1 MNLEKLVWLAL
12 LLLLGGCRALPP
24 APPPT
29 AILAIDELWSRLQS
43 RQQQVQSFQGRGRV
57 IFLSPERNYSGTALL
72 KGKAPATLRL
82 DIQDFLGRSVLSFAS
97 DGVDMQVLSPKEG
110 KLFRGKATP
119 PNLAYALIPPAV
131 TLPQVLSLLKGGLP
145 LSAGPPDRGDYDP
158 AQGVYLLE
166 WRQADGALKERV
178 WVKAEGL
185 NPIKAEWHGDDG
197 QVRFTVEL
205 ADFGRLP
212 AGLPGQIT
220 LRTTTPKS
228 ELRLFYKEM
237 LPNPTLAPADLVLT
251 PPEGVEVIRLRP

>member
-1 MNLEKLVWLAL
+1 MNLGKLAWLAVL
-12 LLLLGGCRALPP
+12 LLLEGCRTLPP

-29 AILAIDELWSRLQS
+29 AILTYDELWARLQS
-43 RQQQVQSFQGRGRV
+43 RQQQVQSFQARGRV
-57 IFLSPERNYSGTALL
+57 IFLSPERNYSGTVLL

-82 DIQDFLGRSVLSFAS
+82 DIRDFLGRSVLSFAS
-97 DGVDMQVLSPKEG
+97 DGVQMQVLSSKEG
-110 KLFRGKATP
+110 KLFCGKATP
-119 PNLAYALIPPAV
+119 GNLAYALFPPVV
-131 TLPQVLSLLKGGLP
+131 TLPQVFCLLKGGLP
-145 LSAGPPDRGDYDP
+145 LSTGPPDRGDYDP

-166 WRQADGALKERV
+166 WRQADGTLKERL
-178 WVKAEGL
+178 WVKADGL
-185 NPIKAEWHGDDG
+185 NPIKEEWYGYGG

-212 AGLPGQIT
+212 ADLPGQIT

-237 LPNPTLAPADLVLT
+237 LPNPTLTEADLVLT